1 MLYVKRDTLRKD
13 LKLFGNSDII
23 DITSY
28 IIMQKVATLQIY
40 YAKRPEMHF
49 VVVTPQRRDGSLKLR
64 IWFGY
69 QD

>member
-40 YAKRPEMHF
+40 YAKRTEMHF
-49 VVVTPQRRDGSLKLR
+49 VVVTPQR
-64 IWFGY
+64 
-69 QD
+69 